1 MNTHESSSDFS
12 KLVQTFFCER
22 LINQQDVSSRTVA
35 AYRDTFRLLFRF
47 IEKRDCCRP
56 DQITLAHLNAN
67 LIVDFLNYL
76 EQDRKNCIRTR
87 NARLAAIRSFFQ
99 FASLEVPDCLS
110 LINRVLAI
118 PMKRFDRP
126 SIRYLTREEIEA
138 LIAAPNHQTWVGRR
152 DIAMFTTLYNTGA
165 RVSELIRIQLGD
177 VFISNKSASIS
188 LHGKGRKNRTVPLW
202 KSTVKRLK
210 HWIKEIPNYPIT
222 PLFPDAQGNNL
233 SRSGVEFRL
242 KCAAKKASK
251 SYTSISRQS
260 VSPHLIRHT
269 TAMHMLQSGVDISV
283 IALWLGHEN
292 IQTTHMYM
300 EADLHTKETAMS
312 KIEPPLER
320 QIRFIPKDRL
330 LQFLEEL

>member
-22 LINQQDVSSRTVA
+22 LINQQDVSSRTVT
-35 AYRDTFRLLFRF
+35 AYRDTFCLLFRF
-47 IEKRDCCRP
+47 IEKRDGCLP

-76 EQDRKNCIRTR
+76 EQDRGNCIRTR

-110 LINRVLAI
+110 LVNRVLAI

-138 LIAAPNHQTWVGRR
+138 LIAAPNHLTWVGRR

-165 RVSELIRIQLGD
+165 RVSELIRIRLED
-177 VFISNKSASIS
+177 IFILNKSASIS

-202 KSTVKRLK
+202 KSTAKRLK
-210 HWIKEIPNYPIT
+210 NWIQEIPNYPDT
-222 PLFPDAQGNNL
+222 PLFPDAKGNAL

-242 KCAAKKASK
+242 KCAAKKASE
-251 SYTSISRQS
+251 TCISISRQS

-283 IALWLGHEN
+283 IALWLGHES

-300 EADLHTKETAMS
+300 EADLRTKEIAMS
-312 KIEPPLER
+312 KIEPSSEI
-320 QIRFIPKDRL
+320 QIRYKPKDKL
-330 LQFLEEL
+330 LQFLEAL